1 MFKQQ
6 KSNMAVKAIK
16 AVFQGK
22 PQRVGD
28 GFIGRSLI
36 PHNSFHDFSP
46 FMMLDHHGPMQVVP
60 SAIPKGVDAHP
71 HRGIETITIVYEGAL
86 QHRDSAGNKGTLF
99 PGDIQWMTAAS
110 GLVHE
115 EKHEIEFS
123 KKGGILHFVQ
133 LWTNLPRA
141 YKMTP
146 PRYQE
151 IAASNIPNYQ
161 ITEGVTM
168 RLIAG
173 ETMGFKGVAET
184 YNPVF
189 LADVI
194 VSQNADFTLQL
205 PENQN
210 LAIYPTEG
218 SLTLNNDKTIAINE
232 IALLKK
238 EATDVL
244 ISVAENARFLILGGE
259 NINEPIV
266 SYGPFVMNK
275 PEEIQQAI
283 QDYQTG
289 KMGFLD

>member
-1 MFKQQ
+1 MSL
-6 KSNMAVKAIK
+6 KSIKAI
-16 AVFQGK
+16 FQGK

-36 PHNSFHDFSP
+36 PHNSFHEFSP
-46 FMMLDHHGPMQVVP
+46 FMLLDHHGPMRVLP
-60 SAIPKGVDAHP
+60 SPIPKGVDAHP

-99 PGDIQWMTAAS
+99 AGDVQWMTAAS

-115 EKHEIEFS
+115 EKHELEFS
-123 KKGGILHFVQ
+123 KTGGVLNFVQ

-151 IAASNIPNYQ
+151 IAAANIPNHQ
-161 ITEGVTM
+161 ITEGVTL

-173 ETMGFKGVAET
+173 ETMGLKGVADT

-189 LADVI
+189 LADII
-194 VSQNADFTLQL
+194 VTQKSEFTLQL

-218 SLTLNNDKTIAINE
+218 SITLNGEKTIAVNE
-232 IALLKK
+232 IALLKQ
-238 EATDVL
+238 EGISIT
-244 ISVAENARFLILGGE
+244 ISVTDTARFLI
-259 NINEPIV
+259 
-266 SYGPFVMNK
+266 
-275 PEEIQQAI
+275 
-283 QDYQTG
+283 
-289 KMGFLD
+289 

>member
-1 MFKQQ
+1 MSL
-6 KSNMAVKAIK
+6 KSIKAIY
-16 AVFQGK
+16 QGK

-36 PHNSFHDFSP
+36 PHNNFHDFSP
-46 FMMLDHHGPMQVVP
+46 FMLLDHHGPMQVSP
-60 SAIPKGVDAHP
+60 SPIPKGVDAHP
-71 HRGIETITIVYEGAL
+71 HRGIETITIVFEGAL
-86 QHRDSAGNKGTLF
+86 QHRDSAGNKGTIYA
-99 PGDIQWMTAAS
+99 GDVQWMTAAS

-123 KKGGILHFVQ
+123 KKGGILNFVQ

-151 IAASNIPNYQ
+151 ITASNIPNHQ
-161 ITEGVTM
+161 IAEGVTL

-173 ETMGFKGVAET
+173 ETMGIKGIANT
-184 YNPVF
+184 YNTVF
-189 LADVI
+189 LADII
-194 VSQNADFTLQL
+194 VSQKADFTLQL

-218 SLTLNNDKTIAINE
+218 SITLNGEKTIAVNE
-232 IALLKK
+232 IALLKQDGINITITTTN
-238 EATDVL
+238 A
-244 ISVAENARFLILGGE
+244 ARFLILGGE

-266 SYGPFVMNK
+266 SYGPFVMNS
-275 PEEIQQAI
+275 PEEIRQAI
-283 QDYQTG
+283 NDYQMG
-289 KMGFLD
+289 KMGFLS

>member
-1 MFKQQ
+1 MAL
-6 KSNMAVKAIK
+6 KSIKAI
-16 AVFQGK
+16 FQGK

-36 PHNSFHDFSP
+36 PHNNFHDFSP
-46 FMMLDHHGPMQVVP
+46 FMLLDHHGPMTVHP
-60 SAIPKGVDAHP
+60 SPIPKGVDAHP

-99 PGDIQWMTAAS
+99 AGDVQWMTAAS

-123 KKGGILHFVQ
+123 KKGGVLNFVQ

-151 IAASNIPNYQ
+151 IAAANTPNHQ

-173 ETMGFKGVAET
+173 ETMGLKGVADT

-194 VSQNADFTLQL
+194 VSQKSDFTLQL

-218 SLTLNNDKTIAINE
+218 SITLNGEKTIAVNE
-232 IALLKK
+232 IALLKQDGTDVTIS
-238 EATDVL
+238 ATD
-244 ISVAENARFLILGGE
+244 AARFLILGGE
-259 NINEPIV
+259 SINEPIV
-266 SYGPFVMNK
+266 SYGPFVMNT
-275 PEEIQQAI
+275 PEEIREAI
-283 QDYQTG
+283 SDYQTG
-289 KMGFLD
+289 KMGFLA